1 MKIKELV
8 EIVKRDKTAKLSNIL
23 ETKSYISVTRKH
35 QIAKEVFNASTTKNG
50 NIIEV
55 DSLAKYLSF
64 TMVMIMEH
72 TNIEFDMDE
81 KGMATFDAIEEY
93 DVLCREGL
101 LNPILDTFSDDYKTS
116 LDVLN
121 MYFKDNV
128 ESVNNAEAI
137 LNRMAMDIVGY
148 AESITNKIIDSIDSI
163 DANSL
168 MSGISSLLSN
178 YTELNKSGDV

>member
-1 MKIKELV
+1 MKVNELLEV
-8 EIVKRDKTAKLSNIL
+8 VKRDKTAKLAHVIEAKN
-23 ETKSYISVTRKH
+23 YIPVTRKR
-35 QIAKEVFNASTTKNG
+35 QIAEEVFNASTTKNG

-72 TNIEFDMDE
+72 TNIEFSTDE
-81 KGMATFDAIEEY
+81 EGRATFDAIDEY

-101 LNPILDTFSDDYKTS
+101 LNPILETFADDYKAS

-128 ESVNNAEAI
+128 DSVNSSEAI
-137 LNRMAMDIVGY
+137 LNRMAMDIVSY
-148 AESITNKIIDSIDSI
+148 AETVTNKIIDSIDNI
-163 DANSL
+163 DAVNL
-168 MSGISSLLSN
+168 MSGISNLFLN
-178 YTELNKSGDV
+178 TELNKSGDV